1 MGDVIISI
9 PNIIS
14 NILFNNKIKGQDQ
27 GATLLLIHNIYTEI
41 NIESS
46 MNRTVRQGG
55 MRPAYI
61 LFFLVS

>member
-61 LFFLVS
+61 LFF